1 MGQSLDYEV
10 RRGEPLLNIS
20 LKENDFFPGEI
31 IRGNIF
37 LKSWNLLKKG
47 VINYMIFNKEY
58 YFYNNESKNIK
69 LEQKKLNNIFIKS
82 LTYKEIIDYSLSEG
96 ISIPFSILLPK
107 DIFPNFEYCLRKVNV
122 YIRYYLQIEI
132 PELNLI
138 KQKLFIVK
146 KPFKLLESPL
156 SFNITDNFGLLDLYK
171 KENISFNASY
181 KKNCYEF
188 YDKIPIEI
196 NITTNSNKNIDITK
210 IKIKLLRKIILKNDL
225 EFCDILFNNEMI
237 INEKTDKNNNDLI
250 INTDI
255 YLEEPE
261 SLFNKY
267 KLESPYL
274 NSSYISDKSALI
286 KLIPDI
292 NSNLIKCEYK
302 IQIYFSYNTFFKKK
316 EDLLLIMPISV
327 CHKKKIFNNEL
338 NSKNILIY
346 DKRKDTLKQYE
357 DKIKLLLKQKENC
370 LNQIEKKEE
379 ENNKKE
385 NDINEIRENNI
396 YTNNGNNFLNTPTN
410 VGLLTKVD

>member
-1 MGQSLDYEV
+1 M
-10 RRGEPLLNIS
+10 
-20 LKENDFFPGEI
+20 
-31 IRGNIF
+31 
-37 LKSWNLLKKG
+37 
-47 VINYMIFNKEY
+47 
-58 YFYNNESKNIK
+58 
-69 LEQKKLNNIFIKS
+69 
-82 LTYKEIIDYSLSEG
+82 
-96 ISIPFSILLPK
+96 
-107 DIFPNFEYCLRKVNV
+107 
-122 YIRYYLQIEI
+122 
-132 PELNLI
+132 
-138 KQKLFIVK
+138 
-146 KPFKLLESPL
+146 
-156 SFNITDNFGLLDLYK
+156 
-171 KENISFNASY
+171 
-181 KKNCYEF
+181 
-188 YDKIPIEI
+188 
-196 NITTNSNKNIDITK
+196 
-210 IKIKLLRKIILKNDL
+210 

-237 INEKTDKNNNDLI
+237 INGKLDKNNNDLI

-338 NSKNILIY
+338 NSKNILI
-346 DKRKDTLKQYE
+346 
-357 DKIKLLLKQKENC
+357 LKQKENC